1 MAVADPPADYHSRV
15 PYPKD
20 LTVILVSYNTRDR
33 LCQTLA
39 SIGAGEPDGP
49 RTMVV
54 DNASADGSADA
65 VAAGFASVELIRN
78 AENLGFAR
86 GVNLGLE
93 SLDSR
98 FGLLLNPDTLPTSDL
113 LRALVS
119 HLEANP
125 DVWAVAPRLL
135 RPDGRAQAMDAGFRP
150 GVARALVH
158 FLGLAELLRL
168 APQASFSVPSQVR
181 EPIEVDWLSGACLC
195 FRREAIE
202 TAGPLDPTFF
212 LYGEDVDWCRRVQ
225 AKGGRLVLRAD
236 LGLPHAQGASSGHD
250 VRSPD
255 WLRGL
260 DRGYVRPLMGRG
272 AAIFFA
278 AASLGFG
285 LRAIR
290 ALLPGYPRRPTTL
303 AGYARAAAGLA
314 VDALY
319 APPSDHL
326 KGRLAQ
332 RP

>member
-1 MAVADPPADYHSRV
+1 M

-20 LTVILVSYNTRDR
+20 LTVIIVSYNTRER
-33 LCQTLA
+33 LGRALTA
-39 SIGAGEPDGP
+39 IRAGEPEGP
-49 RTMVV
+49 RVV
-54 DNASADGSADA
+54 VIDNASSDGSGDA
-65 VAAGFASVELIRN
+65 VAEAFARAKLIRSPD
-78 AENLGFAR
+78 NLGFAR

-93 SLDSR
+93 GLDTR
-98 FGLLLNPDTLPTSDL
+98 FGLLLNPDTQPTPGL
-113 LRALVS
+113 LRALVQ

-135 RPDGRAQAMDAGFRP
+135 RPNGRAQALDAGFRP
-150 GVARALVH
+150 GAIRALVY
-158 FLGLAELLRL
+158 FLGLGEAL
-168 APQASFSVPSQVR
+168 PFDPKASFCVPSRVR

-212 LYGEDVDWCRRVQ
+212 MYGEDVDWCRRVQ
-225 AKGGRLVLRAD
+225 AKGGHLVLRGD
-236 LGLPHAQGASSGHD
+236 LGLPHAQGASTGHD

-272 AAIFFA
+272 AAMFFA

-285 LRAIR
+285 LRALR
-290 ALLPGYPRRPTTL
+290 ALLPGYARRPATL
-303 AGYARAAAGLA
+303 FGYARAAAELA
-314 VDALY
+314 VDALH

-326 KGRLAQ
+326 KGQLAQ